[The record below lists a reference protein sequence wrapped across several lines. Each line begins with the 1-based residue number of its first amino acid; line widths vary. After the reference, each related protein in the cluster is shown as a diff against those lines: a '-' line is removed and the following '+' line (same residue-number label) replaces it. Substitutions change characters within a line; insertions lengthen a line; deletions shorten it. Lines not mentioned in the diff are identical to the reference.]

1 MSDAAF
7 RADFSD
13 MKIIKTRKC
22 VQWVYETPIEDM
34 QKGLDAMGGPPH
46 PGHSVSVAIARLDVS
61 KVEKPVGKTP
71 SQRAWLLCGS
81 RHFRAWLYG
90 DQRGRDRTDEEAA
103 YVIRERLGITSRGEL
118 DTNPEARARFEQLER
133 EYQEASR

>member
-46 PGHSVSVAIARLDVS
+46 PGHSVSVAIARLDVA
-61 KVEKPVGKTP
+61 KVEKPAGKTP
-71 SQRAWLLCGS
+71 SQRAWALCQSPKFGMAIGETQWS
-81 RHFRAWLYG
+81 NPEAVAATLRH
-90 DQRGRDRTDEEAA
+90 
-103 YVIRERLGITSRGEL
+103 RLDITSRGQL
-118 DTNPEARARFEQLER
+118 DTDPEARARFESLER
-133 EYQEASR
+133 EYLEASR